1 MSSHGKFVS
10 QPFLHGELEILQGT
24 ADKVLEA
31 EPLNVG
37 LELPLHF
44 ALPAILGFHLNK
56 QNVPVGYYD
65 KVGEACQ
72 HALTF
77 HYLRLQRV
85 SPSAIW
91 DGGDDVPWILQ
102 AKPHDHRLLYL

>member
-1 MSSHGKFVS
+1 VSSHGKFVS

-77 HYLRLQRV
+77 HYLRLQRI
-85 SPSAIW
+85 SPPTIGY
-91 DGGDDVPWILQ
+91 GGYNVPWVLQ
-102 AKPHDHRLLYL
+102 AKPRHHLTLYL